1 MRTLLATL
9 VVTLGACVAQAQ
21 NDAAQ
26 AAQQASQQATQ
37 AAMQASQQ
45 ASQQAMEASQQAAQS
60 AQIAMQNT
68 TPPPVG
74 PSLTATPKFSL
85 KRGAFSTPV
94 TVKIQD
100 RTRGAIIYYTT
111 DGWTPTINSP
121 RYKGP
126 ITIDSNTTI
135 QAIAIAPYAL
145 RSWVATAQYAVQP
158 SKAPSSASPVS
169 SAAQVTPAIPADGKF
184 VLPKGTPVRLVFAS
198 AVNSST
204 ATVGDKISLTL
215 ADDISVG
222 TEIVAKKGWPASG
235 TVIQV
240 DKAGAGGLPGQVD
253 FEVNFL
259 DANGTTVKL
268 LGSAAKE
275 GQAKPPNAAVLI
287 PIVGPFTLFKPG
299 TDAEI
304 SPGAIFTASV
314 AEDTALAPAVN

>member
-9 VVTLGACVAQAQ
+9 VATLTACVAQAQ

-37 AAMQASQQ
+37 AAMQGSQQ

-85 KRGAFSTPV
+85 KQGAFSAPV
-94 TVKIQD
+94 TVRIQD
-100 RTRGAIIYYTT
+100 RTRGAIICYTT

-158 SKAPSSASPVS
+158 SKAPSSASPVG
-169 SAAQVTPAIPADGKF
+169 VPRK
-184 VLPKGTPVRLVFAS
+184 
-198 AVNSST
+198 
-204 ATVGDKISLTL
+204 SL
-215 ADDISVG
+215 
-222 TEIVAKKGWPASG
+222 
-235 TVIQV
+235 
-240 DKAGAGGLPGQVD
+240 
-253 FEVNFL
+253 
-259 DANGTTVKL
+259 
-268 LGSAAKE
+268 
-275 GQAKPPNAAVLI
+275 
-287 PIVGPFTLFKPG
+287 
-299 TDAEI
+299 
-304 SPGAIFTASV
+304 
-314 AEDTALAPAVN
+314 